1 MLYFSKFTQIK
12 FSFSHSTTVGSILVI
27 LLSLLKVNS
36 REFPFYL
43 QSVLRSGTLLY
54 GLSARNSA
62 SILCTTR
69 NRNSTRVCASHTLM
83 NLMRSRMAESSEKK
97 FEKTKKDYSKLQYNL
112 QKLVFTV
119 GCNDFILYTSK
130 KKSS

>member
-1 MLYFSKFTQIK
+1 
-12 FSFSHSTTVGSILVI
+12 
-27 LLSLLKVNS
+27 
-36 REFPFYL
+36 
-43 QSVLRSGTLLY
+43 
-54 GLSARNSA
+54 
-62 SILCTTR
+62 
-69 NRNSTRVCASHTLM
+69 
-83 NLMRSRMAESSEKK
+83 MRSRMAESSEKK